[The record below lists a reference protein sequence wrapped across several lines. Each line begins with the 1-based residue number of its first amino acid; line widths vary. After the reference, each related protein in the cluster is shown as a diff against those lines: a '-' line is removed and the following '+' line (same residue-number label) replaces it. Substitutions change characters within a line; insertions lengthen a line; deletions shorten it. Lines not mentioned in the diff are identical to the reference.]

1 MGNNSLVLTI
11 SSIVKRNEAL
21 GTLEEILVWLVWS
34 ELHTEAHGRVG
45 INLSYFWS
53 NSEWILNPLAG
64 GLVQYIK

>member
-1 MGNNSLVLTI
+1 LGNDSLVLTI

-21 GTLEEILVWLVWS
+21 GTLEEILIWLVWS

-53 NSEWILNPLAG
+53 NSKWILNPLAS